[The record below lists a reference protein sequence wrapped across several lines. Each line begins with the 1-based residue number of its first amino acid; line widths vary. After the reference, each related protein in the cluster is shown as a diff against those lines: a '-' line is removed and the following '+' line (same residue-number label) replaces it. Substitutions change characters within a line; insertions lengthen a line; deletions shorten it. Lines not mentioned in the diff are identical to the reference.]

1 MPKFATK
8 AASNVFYKA
17 RMVAA
22 SFNDRLASRDGAAE
36 LTGIDRN
43 RISHIELSTITPY
56 PEEVLILA
64 DTYNSPELLNYYC
77 STLCPIGRET
87 VDSLPVV
94 SLEQAGLK
102 LLSSTRHIAQ
112 LREEIIDILEDGMID
127 ESEAPRLKEIL
138 RQLKQADK
146 DINTLVMV
154 CKKALGD
161 RRETK

>member
-8 AASNVFYKA
+8 AASNVFYKS
-17 RMVAA
+17 RMAAA
-22 SFNDRLASRDGAAE
+22 SFNDKLASRDGAAD

-43 RISHIELSTITPY
+43 RISHIELGTITPY
-56 PEEVLILA
+56 PEEVLIFA
-64 DTYNSPELLNYYC
+64 DTYNAPELLNYYC

-94 SLEQAGLK
+94 NLEQAGLK
-102 LLSSTRHIAQ
+102 LLSSTRNIAQ
-112 LREEIIDILEDGMID
+112 LREEIIDIIDDGVID

-138 RQLKQADK
+138 RQLKRADT
-146 DINTLVMV
+146 DIKTLELV

-161 RRETK
+161 RGTSK